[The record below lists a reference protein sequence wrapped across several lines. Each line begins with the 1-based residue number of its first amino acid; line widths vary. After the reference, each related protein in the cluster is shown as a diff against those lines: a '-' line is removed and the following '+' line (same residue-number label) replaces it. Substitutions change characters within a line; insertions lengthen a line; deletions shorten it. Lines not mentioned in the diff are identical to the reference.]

1 MAVVNLER
9 KKFAP
14 RISLMTGSLT
24 FDAAFILSQ
33 RSLKHSIISGFNV
46 DYL

>member
-24 FDAAFILSQ
+24 FDAAFVLFQ

-46 DYL
+46 DCL